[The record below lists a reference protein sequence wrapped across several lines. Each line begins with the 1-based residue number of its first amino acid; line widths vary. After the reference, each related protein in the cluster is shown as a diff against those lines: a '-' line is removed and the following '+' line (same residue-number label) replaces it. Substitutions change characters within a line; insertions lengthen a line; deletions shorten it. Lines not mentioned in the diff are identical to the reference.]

1 MDRSEEQIKKEV
13 LYDLWIG
20 DKLFTDEQEEI
31 IEKEITIRLLGESKW
46 IQKTGTNTCG
56 MDQHG

>member
-13 LYDLWIG
+13 LYDLWIR

-31 IEKEITIRLLGESKW
+31 IEKEITIRLLGESK
-46 IQKTGTNTCG
+46 
-56 MDQHG
+56 

>member
-13 LYDLWIG
+13 LYDLWIR

-31 IEKEITIRLLGESKW
+31 IEKEITIRLLGEAK
-46 IQKTGTNTCG
+46 
-56 MDQHG
+56 

>member
-20 DKLFTDEQEEI
+20 DKLFTDEQEKI
-31 IEKEITIRLLGESKW
+31 IEKEITIRLLGESK
-46 IQKTGTNTCG
+46 
-56 MDQHG
+56 

>member
-20 DKLFTDEQEEI
+20 DKL
-31 IEKEITIRLLGESKW
+31 LLMSK
-46 IQKTGTNTCG
+46 KKL
-56 MDQHG
+56 